1 MKPQEQQSAFYRP
14 LWRRVAIVCFV
25 ALWLAFELYYVR
37 DGLWI
42 AVAGGFLAYA
52 AWTFLIN
59 WPKTP
64 DKPTQA

>member
-1 MKPQEQQSAFYRP
+1 
-14 LWRRVAIVCFV
+14 VAAIG
-25 ALWLAFELYYVR
+25 LWLAFELYYAR

-42 AVAGGFLAYA
+42 AVAAGFLAYA
-52 AWTFLIN
+52 DWSFLIN